1 MEIQSVNSMDQA
13 MIINENQSALQSN
26 MDHVVKLVETLYH
39 SKDPAEQSEADSRLT
54 ELQASEAA
62 WQICWSL
69 LDTYKYRAVEVHFF
83 AANLL
88 VRRINQSWNNQGDEW
103 LEKEL
108 RPKLFETLLNYA
120 SSPDGDRL
128 VVDRLSLALAT
139 FALHSIPTFWPD
151 AIEDI
156 INSFT
161 TQTLPVNLTSQRIC
175 DIVLKILL
183 YIPEEYAILTPHQE
197 HRAQLNGQIAK
208 AGPVVFNFLHSLL
221 KADKSAMNPETKQS
235 VLKCLTSW
243 TLHSRTTLLELEDGR
258 SLLDSIYELIWDEEM
273 CDSACASLAA
283 SFSNQ
288 KAENF
293 RNAIIDFIPKI
304 AGLQPVIEKY
314 KLEDEIECV
323 IKIYSLVINFSENHS
338 RLFLKLIL
346 KEGIELP
353 ADRAETIK
361 QAIFTVI
368 RIILDCTSAPGAYGV
383 DEKYSDISFAFW
395 FTFFEN
401 FCYYTDSMSD
411 MICETFDPLVDSIMQ
426 ILITKSQYPSAST
439 YYQEWNDDQR
449 ESYRCYR
456 QDLGDN
462 ISLVVQFPR
471 AKERILSCLHD
482 QLVQELAQ
490 MSTGE
495 PIHNEKPWQGLESVI
510 FALKSIS
517 ETVPY
522 DEAKYVPK
530 IFTLISQVTFDESHA
545 LLYCTIAEMISAYSD
560 WLYSHKDQLAMA
572 LNILFLGITSSNPHV
587 RLLSTL
593 SLKDLTQECQYV
605 LRPFIPQIIKPCIE
619 AIRQPKFLLST
630 NEKSRLMHTIGTT
643 LAVAPTENIMET
655 LCKVTIPILYDL
667 NETSKMDPSLDPSC
681 RPVIYDRLKM
691 MNSLIESLYVQQ
703 YDGNQYETD
712 GDENDTRLFDPARF
726 DAISE
731 GQIVQPA
738 LSLLKELVPIMD
750 VIASK
755 FKADEEIMDI
765 INSTIKRSAKSL
777 SVDMKPAVCDIMKMI
792 VNAYDPLLNS
802 NILEGSLPLYML
814 FKADSSLTPMFRD
827 AFARLSDKTLEVCIN
842 IPLRQLSVTVENY
855 FRFTVQVFKKY
866 PNFLLE
872 QITPIN
878 IEYIYKLAIASL
890 ELPERRT
897 LAEVCAF
904 LCLYRQKST
913 GVDHLHE
920 IFVRNLNEM
929 LVNLFNIMGGNYSTP
944 RNAIDHVTDL
954 LYVIVDAPE
963 IRLPLKEIVDR
974 DNFPTSFVNQEQ
986 KSRFVSRLTY
996 ERNRRKFK
1004 DMCNDFV
1011 LVLRNLNRQ

>member
-1 MEIQSVNSMDQA
+1 
-13 MIINENQSALQSN
+13 MIINDNHTAPQVN
-26 MDHVVKLVETLYH
+26 IDHIVKLVESLYH
-39 SKDPAEQSEADSRLT
+39 SKDPAEQSEADSKLT
-54 ELQASEAA
+54 ELQASDAA

-69 LDTYKYRAVEVHFF
+69 LDTHKYTAIEVHFF

-88 VRRINQSWNNQGDEW
+88 VRRINQSWTSQSDEW

-108 RPKLFETLLNYA
+108 RPKLLETLLNYA
-120 SSPDGDRL
+120 SAPDSDKL

-151 AIEDI
+151 AIENI
-156 INSFT
+156 IHSFT

-197 HRAQLNGQIAK
+197 HRAQLNGQISK
-208 AGPVVFNFLHSLL
+208 AGPVVFSFLHSLL
-221 KADKSAMNPETKQS
+221 KADKSAMNPETKRN

-258 SLLDSIYELIWDEEM
+258 SLLDSIYELIWDEEL

-288 KAENF
+288 RAENF

-314 KLEDEIECV
+314 KYEEEIECV

-353 ADRAETIK
+353 VDRAETIK
-361 QAIFTVI
+361 QSIFTII
-368 RIILDCTSAPGAYGV
+368 RIILDCTSASGTYGV

-411 MICETFDPLVDSIMQ
+411 LICETFDPLVDSILQ
-426 ILITKSQYPSAST
+426 ILITKSQYPPAST
-439 YYQEWNDDQR
+439 YYQDWNDDQR

-471 AKERILSCLHD
+471 AKERILACLHD

-490 MSTGE
+490 MFTGE

-517 ETVPY
+517 ETVAY

-530 IFTLISQVTFDESHA
+530 IFNLVSQVTFDESHA

-560 WLYSHKDQLAMA
+560 WLYSHKDQLAIA
-572 LNILFLGITSSNPHV
+572 LNILFLGVTSANPHV

-605 LRPFIPQIIKPCIE
+605 LRPFINQIIKPCTE
-619 AIRQPKFLLST
+619 AIRQTKFLLST
-630 NEKSRLMHTIGTT
+630 NEKSRLMHTLGTT
-643 LAVAPTENIMET
+643 LAVAPADTVMET
-655 LCKVTIPILYDL
+655 LSTVTVPIMFEL
-667 NETSKMDPSLDPSC
+667 SKNSQSDPTTDPLC

-691 MNSLIESLYVQQ
+691 LNSLIESLYVQQ

-712 GDENDTRLFDPARF
+712 GDENEVRHFDPARY
-726 DAISE
+726 DVVSE
-731 GQIVQPA
+731 GDIVQPA
-738 LSLLKELVPIMD
+738 LSLLKQLMPIMD
-750 VIASK
+750 VIAAK
-755 FKADEEIMDI
+755 YKGDEEIMEI
-765 INSTIKRSAKSL
+765 VNSTIKRSAKSL
-777 SVDMKPAVCDIMKMI
+777 GIEMRPVVCDIMTMI
-792 VNAYDPLLNS
+792 INAYDPLLNS
-802 NILEGSLPLYML
+802 NILEGSVPLYLL
-814 FKADSSLTPMFRD
+814 FKSDSSLGSVFRD
-827 AFARLSDKTLEVCIN
+827 AFARLSDKTLQVCIDH
-842 IPLRQLSVTVENY
+842 PLRQLSVTVENY

-866 PNFLLE
+866 PNFLLD

-904 LCLYRQKST
+904 LCLYRQKSI
-913 GVDHLHE
+913 GVTHLHD
-920 IFVRNLNEM
+920 IFARNLNEM

-954 LYVIVDAPE
+954 LYMIVDAQE
-963 IRLPLKEIVDR
+963 IKMPLQEIVLR
-974 DNFPTSFVNQEQ
+974 HNFPTSFVNQEQ
-986 KSRFVSRLTY
+986 KSRFVSRLTH